1 MSLRNILRINKI
13 GFFLSV
19 LFFPVA
25 ALFASGKDSS
35 EVKSFLNIDDSKY
48 GKIII
53 ASVGDMK
60 ITAQE
65 FLTSYE
71 FGPAFVKRENN
82 SLRKY
87 LDFMIY
93 EKLLAKEGY
102 SLGVDKS
109 EDLKL
114 ILSDIEG
121 DLATE
126 QLYRKTIW
134 NKIKL
139 SNTEI
144 EKGVKKEQVL
154 VSLKWIFKPTLME
167 IEKDYMAIKNGAPFD
182 SIFNSQFSSSTDSTR
197 YEDRSMEITRF
208 KLERQN
214 PLLSGIIDT
223 LKAGQISLPIK
234 TKDGCYIVKLDNES
248 RNMIITESD
257 LEKTKYDVEKVLFK
271 ERADSLSNQYVNGLL
286 LSADPVII
294 RLTFNILKANIA
306 KKILP
311 EEQFLKW
318 DMLKNI
324 RPDYPDFYPE
334 NITPY
339 LKNKLV
345 QLKSG
350 YLTLEDFLLW
360 YKTREPYIRFNT
372 KSHQALYESLQQIVW
387 RMLRDKLL
395 TETAYKMKLEKLDEV
410 RLQKKWWQDKLVYS
424 QMKLDIASSIK
435 IDDNSLREY
444 YEKNKIRYKNDKGEI
459 RSFDDAKTDVKND
472 LYSYEYTKKVV
483 NKVLGLKERV
493 KISINDKALN
503 SLPVDT
509 KEDPKAIEVYTVK
522 QGGTFMRQAFPTIDF
537 EWQYWN

>member
-1 MSLRNILRINKI
+1 MSLRNIIRINKI
-13 GFFLSV
+13 NLLLSV
-19 LFFPVA
+19 LLFPVA
-25 ALFASGKDSS
+25 ALFAAGKDSS
-35 EVKSFLNIDDSKY
+35 EVKNFLNIDDTKY
-48 GKIII
+48 STIII
-53 ASVGDMK
+53 ANVGDMK

-102 SLGVDKS
+102 SLGLDKS

-134 NKIKL
+134 DKIKL

-144 EKGVKKEQVL
+144 EKGVKKEQVS
-154 VSLKWIFKPTLME
+154 VSLKWIFRPTLVE
-167 IEKDYMAIKNGAPFD
+167 IEKDYMAIKNGVPFD
-182 SIFNSQFSSSTDSTR
+182 SIFNSQLSSSDSIR

-208 KLERQN
+208 DLERKN
-214 PLLSGIIDT
+214 PLLSGIVDT

-234 TKDGCYIVKLDNES
+234 TQDGCYIVKLDNES

-257 LEKTKYDVEKVLFK
+257 LEKTKHDVEKVLFK
-271 ERADSLSNQYVNGLL
+271 ERADSLSNQYVNSLL
-286 LSADPVII
+286 LSTAPVII

-311 EEQFLKW
+311 EDQFVKW

-324 RPDYPDFYPE
+324 RPDYPDFDPE

-345 QLKSG
+345 ELKSG
-350 YLTLEDFLLW
+350 YITLEDFLKW

-372 KSHQALYESLQQIVW
+372 KSHQALYESLQQTVW

-395 TETAYKMKLEKLDEV
+395 TETAYKMKFEKLDEV

-424 QMKLDIASSIK
+424 QMKLNIASSIK
-435 IDDNSLREY
+435 IDENSLKDY
-444 YEKNKIRYKNDKGEI
+444 YEKNKIRYKNDKGEF
-459 RSFDDAKTDVKND
+459 RSFEDARTDVKND

-493 KISINDKALN
+493 KININEKALN
-503 SLPVDT
+503 SLPVDI
-509 KEDPKAIEVYTVK
+509 KEDPTAIEVYTVK

>member
-1 MSLRNILRINKI
+1 MSLRNIISINKI
-13 GFFLSV
+13 NLFLSV

-25 ALFASGKDSS
+25 ALFASGNDSS
-35 EVKSFLNIDDSKY
+35 EVKNFLNIDDSKY
-48 GKIII
+48 SSIII

-109 EDLKL
+109 EDLRL

-134 NKIKL
+134 DKIKI

-154 VSLKWIFKPTLME
+154 VSLKWIFRPTLME

-182 SIFNSQFSSSTDSTR
+182 SIFNRQFSSSTDSIR

-257 LEKTKYDVEKVLFK
+257 LEKTKHDVEKVLFK
-271 ERADSLSNQYVNGLL
+271 ERADSLSNQYVNSLL
-286 LSADPVII
+286 LSAGPVII

-306 KKILP
+306 KKILT
-311 EEQFLKW
+311 EDQFVKW
-318 DMLKNI
+318 DILKNI
-324 RPDYPDFYPE
+324 RPDYPDFNPE

-339 LKNKLV
+339 L
-345 QLKSG
+345 
-350 YLTLEDFLLW
+350 
-360 YKTREPYIRFNT
+360 
-372 KSHQALYESLQQIVW
+372 
-387 RMLRDKLL
+387 
-395 TETAYKMKLEKLDEV
+395 
-410 RLQKKWWQDKLVYS
+410 
-424 QMKLDIASSIK
+424 
-435 IDDNSLREY
+435 
-444 YEKNKIRYKNDKGEI
+444 
-459 RSFDDAKTDVKND
+459 
-472 LYSYEYTKKVV
+472 
-483 NKVLGLKERV
+483 
-493 KISINDKALN
+493 
-503 SLPVDT
+503 
-509 KEDPKAIEVYTVK
+509 
-522 QGGTFMRQAFPTIDF
+522 
-537 EWQYWN
+537 